1 MIEKSGSQP
10 SLRDLR
16 FMRLMIDIVGGDRH
30 TVSLQQLEEWLTQMT
45 GRPITEK
52 NGNVCQLTKN
62 QNSEGQITFW
72 LSSVE

>member
-1 MIEKSGSQP
+1 MTEKPEP

-16 FMRLMIDIVGGDRH
+16 FMKLMIDIVGGERH
-30 TVSLQQLEEWLTQMT
+30 AVSLRQLEEWLDRMS
-45 GRPITEK
+45 GRPITAK
-52 NGNVCQLTKN
+52 DGHRCQLTRD